1 MRAEEQTSKHLLLA
15 VITTVFSTMLGLVTV
30 VMAWE
35 FWTIPLMVSGCLSIW
50 LLHIAKIGSDAFYEN
65 LCAGLI
71 LLQFFFFGVH
81 EASLYDIPAMACI
94 TILALFMLNKKWM
107 VYAVEA
113 LYVLE
118 LAYHALILHTISYD
132 IEFQDAFRLGLGAV
146 VTFGGAVLAE
156 YWIKRR
162 SAQREWYDRVFNEL
176 ETAGKQ
182 NAVFLSNVSH
192 ELRTPINMV
201 IGISEVALGK
211 SLSPDI
217 RSDMTSI
224 KLEDLFPVNFR
235 QVVVKDIDFSDA
247 FEQAVEAKMQAEQN
261 ALRAENEKQEAI
273 TRAEQEREVARVEA
287 EAAILAAEGEARA
300 LEITREA
307 LENMPDTWIAQQY
320 LEKWDGKLPQFIT
333 GDGTSVMLTPDLE

>member
-146 VTFGGAVLAE
+146 VT
-156 YWIKRR
+156 
-162 SAQREWYDRVFNEL
+162 
-176 ETAGKQ
+176 
-182 NAVFLSNVSH
+182 LSLIH
-192 ELRTPINMV
+192 I
-201 IGISEVALGK
+201 
-211 SLSPDI
+211 
-217 RSDMTSI
+217 
-224 KLEDLFPVNFR
+224 
-235 QVVVKDIDFSDA
+235 
-247 FEQAVEAKMQAEQN
+247 
-261 ALRAENEKQEAI
+261 
-273 TRAEQEREVARVEA
+273 
-287 EAAILAAEGEARA
+287 
-300 LEITREA
+300 
-307 LENMPDTWIAQQY
+307 
-320 LEKWDGKLPQFIT
+320 
-333 GDGTSVMLTPDLE
+333 